1 MDIKRGCVYFFR
13 HIGLTPVKIGYST
26 NESPIERFNQ
36 FKTYAPYGSE
46 ILGFVI
52 LSNAKEIE
60 TLLHQKYANKRLSGE
75 WFEITI
81 EEVQKEVDF
90 YSNISDIEER
100 NNFQIAWAKEINN
113 KKNKIVEDLDKEK
126 KLEEKIRLNLEK
138 QIREELKI
146 KENKIPKREQ
156 FFRLYEKDKKLNR
169 WHTADIFQVSRKTI
183 FDWIK
188 LYESKFNTKKAR

>member
-60 TLLHQKYANKRLSGE
+60 TLLHQKYCNKRLSGE

-81 EEVQKEVDF
+81 DDVQKEVNF

-113 KKNKIVEDLDKEK
+113 KKNKIVEDLKKERKNTPK
-126 KLEEKIRLNLEK
+126 K
-138 QIREELKI
+138 EL
-146 KENKIPKREQ
+146 
-156 FFRLYEKDKKLNR
+156 FFKLYETNKNLNR
-169 WHTADIFQVSRKTI
+169 WHTADDLQVSRKTI
-183 FDWIK
+183 HDWIK
-188 LYESKFNTKKAR
+188 LYENKFNTKKQDKI